1 MDCSPDGSSVH
12 AARSRRHYPPGLVA
26 TVVASAL
33 VGRHRSFLTDA
44 MACAATLRPPL
55 QIHDDPRLDGLG
67 KPFGSDRP
75 KKLLVVFNHYTRPG
89 FPAWWTA
96 FALGGALVRVGLAQP
111 EPRWVMTAGL
121 NYLGLFAPLSR
132 WALRRIANIYDGFLM
147 PPMPPNPKHM
157 GARAATV
164 RHVITFVRQTPNARV
179 CLAPEGYDNNDGRL
193 IVPPPG
199 AGRFLLQLC
208 RAGMTILPAGVCTD
222 RGVYHVHFGST
233 FSLDT
238 PQDLAPDARD
248 EWASRRVM
256 SAIAELLPQRLRGS
270 FVS

>member
-1 MDCSPDGSSVH
+1 M
-12 AARSRRHYPPGLVA
+12 A
-26 TVVASAL
+26 
-33 VGRHRSFLTDA
+33 
-44 MACAATLRPPL
+44 ACAATLYPPV
-55 QIHDDPRLDGLG
+55 QVHDGSRLEGV
-67 KPFGSDRP
+67 DRP
-75 KKLLVVFNHYTRPG
+75 NRLLITFNHYTRPG

-147 PPMPPNPKHM
+147 PPMPPNPKDM
-157 GARAATV
+157 EARATTV
-164 RHVITFVRQTPNARV
+164 RQVITFVRQTPNARV

-208 RAGMTILPAGVCTD
+208 HAGMTILPAGVCAES
-222 RGVYHVHFGST
+222 GVYHVHFGST

-238 PQDLAPDARD
+238 PQNLASDARD

-256 SAIAELLPQRLRGS
+256 CAIAELLPQRLRGS

>member
-12 AARSRRHYPPGLVA
+12 AERSRRYYPPRLVA
-26 TVVASAL
+26 AVVASAL
-33 VGRHRSFLTDA
+33 IGRRRSFLKDA
-44 MACAATLRPPL
+44 SACAATLRPPL
-55 QIHDDPRLDGLG
+55 KVHNDSRPE
-67 KPFGSDRP
+67 GSDRP
-75 KKLLVVFNHYTRPG
+75 NKLLIVFNHYTRPG

-96 FALGGALVRVGLAQP
+96 FALGSALVRVGLTQP

-147 PPMPPNPKHM
+147 PPMPPDPKDTE
-157 GARAATV
+157 ARAATARQV
-164 RHVITFVRQTPNARV
+164 LTFARHTPNARV
-179 CLAPEGYDNNDGRL
+179 CLAPEGYDNNDGQL

-208 RAGMTILPAGVCTD
+208 RAGMTVLPAGVCTEGD
-222 RGVYHVHFGST
+222 VYHVHFGST
-233 FSLDT
+233 FSLGT
-238 PQDLAPDARD
+238 PQDLASDAHD

-256 SAIAELLPQRLRGS
+256 RAIAELLPLRLRGS
-270 FVS
+270 IVS

>member
-1 MDCSPDGSSVH
+1 
-12 AARSRRHYPPGLVA
+12 
-26 TVVASAL
+26 
-33 VGRHRSFLTDA
+33 

-67 KPFGSDRP
+67 KPFGSDCP
-75 KKLLVVFNHYTRPG
+75 NKLLVVFNHYTRPG

-96 FALGGALVRVGLAQP
+96 FALGGALVHVGLAQP

-121 NYLGLFAPLSR
+121 THLGLFAPLSR
-132 WALRRIANIYDGFLM
+132 WALRRIAVVYDAFLM
-147 PPMPPNPKHM
+147 PPMPPNPKDM
-157 GARAATV
+157 GARAVTV
-164 RHVITFVRQTPNARV
+164 RQVITFVRQTPNARV
-179 CLAPEGYDNNDGRL
+179 CLAPEGYDNNDGQL

-208 RAGMTILPAGVCTD
+208 RAGMTILPAGVCAE
-222 RGVYHVHFGST
+222 GEAYHVHFGST
-233 FSLDT
+233 FSLDA

-256 SAIAELLPQRLRGS
+256 SAIAELLPLRLRGS

>member
-12 AARSRRHYPPGLVA
+12 AERSRRYYPPRLVA
-26 TVVASAL
+26 AVVASAL
-33 VGRHRSFLTDA
+33 IGRRRSFLKDA
-44 MACAATLRPPL
+44 SACAATLRPPV
-55 QIHDDPRLDGLG
+55 QVHNDSRPE
-67 KPFGSDRP
+67 GSDRP
-75 KKLLVVFNHYTRPG
+75 NKLLIIFNHYTRPG

-96 FALGGALVRVGLAQP
+96 FALGSALVRVGLTQP

-147 PPMPPNPKHM
+147 PPMPPALQDIE
-157 GARAATV
+157 ARATTV
-164 RHVITFVRQTPNARV
+164 RQVITFVRQTPNARV

-208 RAGMTILPAGVCTD
+208 HAGMTILPAGVCAES
-222 RGVYHVHFGST
+222 GVYHVRFGST

-238 PQDLAPDARD
+238 PQNLAPDMRD

-256 SAIAELLPQRLRGS
+256 HAIAELLPQRLRGS